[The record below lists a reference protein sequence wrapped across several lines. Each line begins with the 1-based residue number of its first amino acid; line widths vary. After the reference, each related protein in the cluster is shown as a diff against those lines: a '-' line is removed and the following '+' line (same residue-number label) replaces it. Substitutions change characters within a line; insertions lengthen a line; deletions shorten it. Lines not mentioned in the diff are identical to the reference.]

1 MFDPPSAA
9 RMDVAS
15 LSGGIAG
22 SAVYLYHAQGIKY
35 LLGSIM
41 SMIGGALG
49 NLRRTHHA
57 SQLSPSLDGESVTIM
72 GWVAAVR
79 SHGNISFATIRDST
93 GAIQVVAKKGAC
105 ADDIREKIS
114 AIKPHSSVSV
124 TGTAAR
130 SGRSPGG
137 VEILPEEMRVFS
149 EVVRTPP
156 FEPATLSVKNIDTR
170 LDVRCIDL
178 RREPLRHVFRARTQ
192 VLRSIR
198 EYFAEQ
204 NFTEI
209 STPKVIAS
217 ATEGGAAL
225 FPIFYYDKEAFLAH
239 LWLSEETCTP
249 SLLTA
254 GAWL

>member
-1 MFDPPSAA
+1 
-9 RMDVAS
+9 
-15 LSGGIAG
+15 
-22 SAVYLYHAQGIKY
+22 
-35 LLGSIM
+35 
-41 SMIGGALG
+41 
-49 NLRRTHHA
+49 
-57 SQLSPSLDGESVTIM
+57 M

-114 AIKPHSSVSV
+114 TIKPHSSVSV

-130 SGRSPGG
+130 SERSPGG
-137 VEILPEEMRVFS
+137 VEIIPEEMRVFS

-178 RREPLRHVFRARTQ
+178 RREPLRHIFRARTQ
-192 VLRSIR
+192 VLRKIR

-204 NFTEI
+204 KFTEI
-209 STPKVIAS
+209 STPKMIAS
-217 ATEGGAAL
+217 ATEGG
-225 FPIFYYDKEAFLAH
+225 PH
-239 LWLSEETCTP
+239 SSP
-249 SLLTA
+249 SSTTTRRHSWPRA
-254 GAWL
+254 RSSTRSS